1 MRSLCAFSALWQLI
15 IITFMQYVSKSSMS
29 ARYNDTLHCKA
40 ASILQVCW
48 LSAAARAVV
57 NCCNATEDNTML
69 FANYV
74 AALEYYCKEP
84 SRFKETDQ
92 SRHRRVGVIKTWLKQ
107 TIQDV
112 LSQVRLLAGVTSML
126 CPAC

>member
-1 MRSLCAFSALWQLI
+1 
-15 IITFMQYVSKSSMS
+15 
-29 ARYNDTLHCKA
+29 
-40 ASILQVCW
+40 
-48 LSAAARAVV
+48 
-57 NCCNATEDNTML
+57 ML

-74 AALEYYCKEP
+74 AAYEYYCQKP

-92 SRHRRVGVIKTWLKQ
+92 DRHKRMGAIKIWLKQ

-126 CPAC
+126 CPAR